1 MMKKSIGLRLLRT
14 IGIMTLIMFIC
25 PYKAEAAELN
35 NKSVIS
41 LNGDNVEVSAP
52 MTESQAATKLARDK
66 GVSYFEAYR
75 TLFGEN
81 IAVNSINSIR
91 RARTIRVL
99 SVTLD
104 VLSYYHPRLEF
115 YCETSQCGNWW
126 GIKSIY
132 DTELVRQYG
141 NTCYLFSG
149 SVKSWLINEYQI
161 QYVINGDFYKT
172 GKQTSTVNAGGKAGL
187 GDTFEVN
194 FGVSVT
200 SSEDYLKYYYKQDV
214 IAYQH

>member
-1 MMKKSIGLRLLRT
+1 M
-14 IGIMTLIMFIC
+14 
-25 PYKAEAAELN
+25 
-35 NKSVIS
+35 
-41 LNGDNVEVSAP
+41 
-52 MTESQAATKLARDK
+52 
-66 GVSYFEAYR
+66 
-75 TLFGEN
+75 
-81 IAVNSINSIR
+81 
-91 RARTIRVL
+91 L

-141 NTCYLFSG
+141 NTGYLFSG